1 MSPDWYSHSCHAHCC
16 SIAKSCLTIC
26 DLMDCSR
33 PDVPVLRYLPEFAQT
48 HINCRWCHP
57 TNSCSVIPSSFCLQ
71 SFPASGSLPMSQL
84 FASRGQS
91 FWASAWALVLAMN
104 IQGWFPLALTGLL
117 SFCLKDSQE
126 SSLAPQFESINSSVL
141 SLVYGPTLLE
151 VRQIRCVAKI
161 KI

>member
-1 MSPDWYSHSCHAHCC
+1 MFDY
-16 SIAKSCLTIC
+16 L
-26 DLMDCSR
+26 R
-33 PDVPVLRYLPEFAQT
+33 PDG
-48 HINCRWCHP
+48 
-57 TNSCSVIPSSFCLQ
+57 LQ
-71 SFPASGSLPMSQL
+71 QARRPCPSLPPRVCSNSYQL
-84 FASRGQS
+84 SVMPSNQLMLCYPFFLLPSIFPSIRVSSNESALCITWPK